1 MEKYDDIIKL
11 KYPLAHTRKRMNA
24 ADRAAQFSPFAA
36 LTGYEEALDETAR
49 LTEPKA
55 ILSEDEQ
62 NEIGDK
68 LFYLKENVSLQ
79 PWVRIVFFVPDP
91 FKSGGKYLTVQG
103 KVKKV
108 REFEKSILLLGGEE
122 ISFDDILFI
131 DTETEKDL
139 LTE

>member
-1 MEKYDDIIKL
+1 MEKYDDIIEL
-11 KYPLAHTRKRMNA
+11 KYPLAHTRRQMSA
-24 ADRAAQFSPFAA
+24 SDRAAQFSPFAA
-36 LTGYEEALDETAR
+36 LNGYDEAIDETAR

-55 ILSEDEQ
+55 VLSEDEQ

-68 LFYLKENVSLQ
+68 LFYLKENLSLQ